1 MSLEVCDV
9 CSVGTWIEG
18 NWLLLCATPLPHRLR
33 ISSHR
38 TAASQRHS
46 APLRYRTA
54 APLSAPPSAP
64 PLHQV

>member
-9 CSVGTWIEG
+9 CSVDTWSEG

-38 TAASQRHS
+38 TATAP
-46 APLRYRTA
+46 PLRYRTA